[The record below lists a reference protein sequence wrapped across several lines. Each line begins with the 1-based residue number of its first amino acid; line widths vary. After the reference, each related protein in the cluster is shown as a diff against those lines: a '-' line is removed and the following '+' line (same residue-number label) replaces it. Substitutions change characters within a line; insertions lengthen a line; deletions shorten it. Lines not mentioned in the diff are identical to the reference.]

1 MNSFRA
7 IYKVYSL
14 KIFNFITD
22 FKLNENPSL
31 NNHWFS
37 GFADVTAFFQI
48 LVKNQPINN
57 LTVNKSTNEIEYKIS
72 SLTID
77 CFTENKIN
85 KQQINSNNNKDWL
98 NQEVLLI
105 FYIENKT
112 DNLLKLIKQNFGG
125 YIGFNLNIN
134 KYY

>member
-1 MNSFRA
+1 MISIEIILTDRLTSYIN
-7 IYKVYSL
+7 I

-57 LTVNKSTNEIEYKIS
+57 LTVNKSTNEIEYKII
-72 SLTID
+72 LFD
-77 CFTENKIN
+77 R
-85 KQQINSNNNKDWL
+85 
-98 NQEVLLI
+98 
-105 FYIENKT
+105 
-112 DNLLKLIKQNFGG
+112 
-125 YIGFNLNIN
+125 
-134 KYY
+134 